1 LRYLKTIRRGCI
13 FGRVLLCM
21 LTAIAGA
28 NAPAIAVEVSAFR
41 LTVVSTEA
49 DRLSWAAASH
59 LAEVAANNGL
69 SVKLKLAASLGE
81 HGFSAASAELS
92 SEHAPDLIVMPLRS
106 LATQAPALEVL
117 ELPFFFSGIASVHQA
132 FDGELG
138 GLLREQTRKQG
149 WELLALWD
157 EGMHM
162 LSGNRRYDRTINLT
176 GMEFILLR
184 PDPVAEKQFRAFDAW
199 TRSAQPQTRE
209 QLLRECMIGSRSA
222 SLQQL
227 WHERLDR
234 VHLALSLTAHRY
246 EGWVV
251 VAPVTNW
258 NKHSE
263 KDQAALL
270 KALTAMTAWQ
280 RAEALRREREALQK
294 LETSGMQ
301 IHSLTVEQ
309 RAGFLKRLPTWETL
323 LSDKLAPTLRQK
335 LVAAATTGATR
346 QASAR
351 KTLPK
356 TKPET
361 PGS

>member
-1 LRYLKTIRRGCI
+1 MVIVG
-13 FGRVLLCM
+13 
-21 LTAIAGA
+21 IATTGA
-28 NAPAIAVEVSAFR
+28 FAPAVADEVPPFHLTIVSA
-41 LTVVSTEA
+41 EA
-49 DRLSWAAASH
+49 DQLAWTAASH
-59 LAEVAANNGL
+59 LAEATANNGL
-69 SVKLKLAASLGE
+69 SMELKLAARPGE
-81 HGFSAASAELS
+81 QGFNAASPGLS
-92 SEHAPDLIVMPLRS
+92 KLPSDLAPDLLVMPLRS

-117 ELPFFFSGIASVHQA
+117 ELPFFFSGIESVHQA

-162 LSGNRRYDRTINLT
+162 LSGNRRYDRAINLT

-199 TRSAQPQTRE
+199 TRSARPQTRE
-209 QLLRECMIGSRSA
+209 QLLRECMIGSRAA

-227 WHERLDR
+227 WYERLDR

-251 VAPVTNW
+251 IAPVTTW
-258 NKHSE
+258 NRRSE
-263 KDQAALL
+263 KDRATLL
-270 KALTAMTAWQ
+270 KALSAMTSWQ
-280 RAEALRREREALQK
+280 RTDAQRRENEALQK
-294 LETSGMQ
+294 LETSGMR
-301 IHSLTVEQ
+301 IHSLTLEQ
-309 RAGFLKRLPTWETL
+309 RAGFLKRLPTWDAL
-323 LSDKLAPTLRQK
+323 LSDNLPPSLRQK
-335 LVAAATTGATR
+335 LVAAATTGAISR
-346 QASAR
+346 ASAG

-356 TKPET
+356 TKPEA